1 MIPAPT
7 ISPKI
12 SRAKRRKDHRA
23 SGGGTS
29 PVHAGSIDPVSNVRR
44 VAALLPQRRG
54 IRDATVDEAT
64 YENQDYA
71 QEAQATSFDR
81 MLIPEPRRR

>member
-1 MIPAPT
+1 MKPRSHGGGQNQWPRSSPVIPALT

-64 YENQDYA
+64 
-71 QEAQATSFDR
+71 
-81 MLIPEPRRR
+81 

>member
-1 MIPAPT
+1 MKPRSHGGGQNTWPRSSPVIYAPT

-12 SRAKRRKDHRA
+12 SRAKQRKDHCA

-29 PVHAGSIDPVSNVRR
+29 PVHAGPIDPVSNVRR
-44 VAALLPQRRG
+44 VAALLPQRHG

-64 YENQDYA
+64 
-71 QEAQATSFDR
+71 
-81 MLIPEPRRR
+81 

>member
-1 MIPAPT
+1 MKPRSHGGGQNPWPRSSPVIPAPT

-12 SRAKRRKDHRA
+12 SRAKRRKDRRA

-29 PVHAGSIDPVSNVRR
+29 PVHAGPIDSVSNVRQ

-54 IRDATVDEAT
+54 IRDATVDEA
-64 YENQDYA
+64 A
-71 QEAQATSFDR
+71 
-81 MLIPEPRRR
+81 